1 MQTSARIRVL
11 IHCRGA
17 DAELFRTLVS
27 LSRQTIGSKR
37 FDIALASSAPAEHA
51 SREARLLH
59 SALDFGSVDV
69 LDATAQSPARA
80 LNIAALN
87 TSAGGAEQWL
97 LPVPT
102 GTRLSPRFAAACL
115 AAADARTQAVF
126 SAHTAGTVDG
136 APFIRVRPFSVEQL
150 TRCNPV
156 GSTALV
162 RREAWETLGGLRP
175 ELRLAMWDFWLRLA
189 LSGGGIAR
197 VPTLLT
203 YGRPL
208 SRQTSWRD
216 GQAKA
221 LLVVATPGAFEP
233 DVCRWALALLRG
245 DTWAQP
251 FDSGRIPTPREV
263 RTMAAEAL
271 ARTYAARPEWEP
283 EGLRTA

>member
-11 IHCRGA
+11 IYCRGA
-17 DAELFRTLVS
+17 NAELFRTLVS

-37 FDIALASSAPAEHA
+37 LNIALASSAPSEHA
-51 SREARLLH
+51 TREARLLH
-59 SALDFGSVDV
+59 SSLGFGSVEV
-69 LDATAQSPARA
+69 LDTTAQNPARA

-87 TSAGGAEQWL
+87 TSAGEGEQWL
-97 LPVPT
+97 LLVPT
-102 GTRLSPRFAAACL
+102 GTRLSPRFTAACL
-115 AAADARTQAVF
+115 AAVDARVQAVF
-126 SAHTAGTVDG
+126 SAHTAGTMDG

-156 GSTALV
+156 GPATLV

-197 VPTLLT
+197 VPELLAHC
-203 YGRPL
+203 RPL
-208 SRQTSWRD
+208 SRQPAWRD

-245 DTWAQP
+245 DVWAHP
-251 FDSGRIPTPREV
+251 FDNGHIPTPQEV
-263 RTMAAEAL
+263 RTMAADAL
-271 ARTYAARPEWEP
+271 ARAYATRPEWEP